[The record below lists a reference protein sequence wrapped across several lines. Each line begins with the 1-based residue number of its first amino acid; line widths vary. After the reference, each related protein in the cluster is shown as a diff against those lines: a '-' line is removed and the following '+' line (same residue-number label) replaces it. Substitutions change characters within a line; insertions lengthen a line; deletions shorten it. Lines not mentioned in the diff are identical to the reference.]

1 MEFRVAQY
9 TAYQEALKNP
19 EDFSKRDEFIG
30 KAAAASIP
38 IGVSLAIALGFEVAI
53 PLFLAQSVNWATI
66 LSSVALGEAADF
78 AVQKGMDKLEI
89 NNPALR
95 IGASMVA
102 GILAGGLVTGV
113 SNKIKNIE
121 RLEVERLAEE
131 AEQLAKEKTE
141 QLANE
146 KAKQVAKEE
155 SERLIREA
163 NERELKEQSE
173 RKIKEEAKLAAQEKA
188 KELAKLE
195 SKRKATEESIKSY
208 DEILK
213 ADPENAIA
221 WRERGSAFLSLKDT
235 EKDINKQAGNM
246 SSLSAIFLRYN
257 QAIES
262 FDKSLKINPKD
273 IVTWQLKSHA
283 LFNSGQY
290 PKALASYGKVLKLKP
305 GDPYA
310 TEQMGTIYYSLGKW
324 EKAVKFYDEVIDNKL
339 NPHFDK
345 GIFFNKG
352 IALERSGMF
361 KEAVESFDEFLRF
374 TPKGDSEVFP
384 KYCKADA
391 LFKLGRFEECIE
403 TLEGIK
409 ESPIINQKAVSELID
424 SASEKIKSVK
434 SVDKQ
439 PIDNFVR
446 GLEKQANETG
456 EGWLTRVTREI
467 SPQLYKNH
475 EVLEAKLL
483 GMDKLFTKSLTTDQF
498 LEEMSNV
505 VESFDVTLMFK
516 GIEVPNNY
524 FALVLHGRGM
534 YKEALNKLAEL
545 ESSLDGFIQGG
556 LKEKEATPESI
567 EYIRSQLLLKIKSTK
582 EKIISEL
589 KQREISDEDLYKSFS

>member
-9 TAYQEALKNP
+9 AAYKEALDSP
-19 EDFSKRDEFIG
+19 ENFSKRDETIG
-30 KAAAASIP
+30 KAATAAIP
-38 IGVSLAIALGFEVAI
+38 IDVSLAIALGFEVAI
-53 PLFLAQSVNWATI
+53 PLFLAQGVNWATV

-78 AVQKGMDKLEI
+78 AIQKGMDKLEI

-113 SNKIKNIE
+113 NNKIKNIE

-131 AEQLAKEKTE
+131 AGQLAKENAE

-173 RKIKEEAKLAAQEKA
+173 RKIKEEAKFAAQEKA

-213 ADPENAIA
+213 ADPENALA
-221 WRERGSAFLSLKDT
+221 WRERGSAFLLLKNR
-235 EKDINKQAGNM
+235 EKDINNHTGQM
-246 SSLSAIFLRYN
+246 SSLSDISLRYI

-262 FDKSLKINPKD
+262 FDKALKINPKD
-273 IVTWQLKSHA
+273 IVSWQLKSSA
-283 LFNSGQY
+283 LFDSGQY
-290 PKALASYGKVLKLKP
+290 LKALASYGKVLKLKP
-305 GDPYA
+305 GDSYA
-310 TEQMGTIYYSLGKW
+310 TERTGTIYFNLGKW
-324 EKAVKFYDEVIDNKL
+324 EKAVKFYDEVINNKL
-339 NPHFDK
+339 QPHFDK

-352 IALERSGMF
+352 IALQQSGMF
-361 KEAVESFDEFLRF
+361 KEAVESFDEFLKF
-374 TPKGDSEVFP
+374 IPKGDSEVFP
-384 KYCKADA
+384 KYYKADA

-409 ESPIINQKAVSELID
+409 GSPIIDQKAISDLID
-424 SASEKIKSVK
+424 SASEKIKSLK
-434 SVDKQ
+434 SVEKQ

-446 GLEKQANETG
+446 GLEKQANETV
-456 EGWLTRVTREI
+456 EGWLTRVTREL
-467 SPQLYKNH
+467 SPQFGKNRA
-475 EVLEAKLL
+475 VLEAKLS
-483 GMDKLFTKSLTTDQF
+483 GTDKLFTKSLTTDQF

-505 VESFDVTLMFK
+505 VESLDATVTFK

-524 FALVLHGRGM
+524 FALVLHGRGL
-534 YKEALNKLAEL
+534 YKEALSKLAEL
-545 ESSLDGFIQGG
+545 ESRLDSFIQGG
-556 LKEKEATPESI
+556 LKEDATPENI
-567 EYIRSQLLLKIKSTK
+567 EYIRSQMLLKIKSTK